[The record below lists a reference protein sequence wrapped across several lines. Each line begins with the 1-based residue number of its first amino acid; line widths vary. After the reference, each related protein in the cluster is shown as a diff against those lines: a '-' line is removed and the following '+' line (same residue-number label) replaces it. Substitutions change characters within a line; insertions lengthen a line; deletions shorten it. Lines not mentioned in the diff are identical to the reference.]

1 MPRGTQVKK
10 CGLIIT
16 VERRGISSGI
26 ARRHLS
32 CPWLHVWSA
41 KDHAGGETA
50 LWGIGPRGQTLRT
63 IRTEGAQGPHTT
75 PHPNNPWGTLGI
87 NNCGG
92 PISQFFFGHWGKFL
106 CPHWSPW
113 PAFLPIHYRN
123 GTIWTSQM
131 LLFQT
136 SFKLQLGLCTIFSWV
151 SIRTGVSL
159 TLSGEGYTEQGPGLC
174 FHKYETCSLS
184 PINWTKCKS

>member
-1 MPRGTQVKK
+1 MPRRTQVKK

-26 ARRHLS
+26 ALRHLS

-75 PHPNNPWGTLGI
+75 PHPNRPWGTLGI

-92 PISQFFFGHWGKFL
+92 PISQFSFGHWGSFL
-106 CPHWSPW
+106 LSKAP
-113 PAFLPIHYRN
+113 
-123 GTIWTSQM
+123 G
-131 LLFQT
+131 LL
-136 SFKLQLGLCTIFSWV
+136 SFPFTTAMGLSGQAKCYYS
-151 SIRTGVSL
+151 SH
-159 TLSGEGYTEQGPGLC
+159 TLSCNWDSVLFSRVSNRASLPHPFWGGICWTRSRPLFSYIWG
-174 FHKYETCSLS
+174 TCSF
-184 PINWTKCKS
+184 NWTKCKL